1 MARYSTIIFAFDGVI
16 LESVDIKAKA
26 FADIYKGEAPEKID
40 AVVQY
45 QLLHGGVSRRDKFN
59 YFEAELFDRTA
70 DSAVIDTLCRR
81 YSELVLDQVMACPF
95 VPGALEF
102 LEEAHH
108 KLPLH
113 VVSGTPQS
121 ELDLIVGNRGLR
133 RYFHEIVGAPTRK
146 LQAFDAIAREGGHAP
161 DDVLTVG
168 DSITEYMAAL
178 ELGMPFLGIVAEP
191 EPNPFP
197 ASVRIHNDLVRLS
210 AFIEEGR

>member
-1 MARYSTIIFAFDGVI
+1 MARYSAIIFDFDGVI

-26 FADIYKGEAPEKID
+26 FADIYKDEEPAKVD
-40 AVVQY
+40 AVVRY

-59 YFEAELFDRTA
+59 YFEAELFARTA
-70 DSAVIDTLCRR
+70 DSAAIDGLCRR
-81 YSELVLDQVMACPF
+81 YSEIVLDQVMACPF

-102 LEEAHH
+102 LEDAHH

-121 ELDLIVGNRGLR
+121 ELELIVGNRGLR
-133 RYFHEIVGAPTRK
+133 RYFHDIVGAPTRK
-146 LQAFDAIAREGGHAP
+146 LQAFAAIAREGGHAP
-161 DDVLTVG
+161 GDVLAVG

-197 ASVRIHNDLVRLS
+197 ASVPIQNDLVRLS
-210 AFIEEGR
+210 ALIEEGR